1 MDVKVLGTF
10 NDWEGDELILEP
22 EGDGWWSAIA
32 GIQAGEHRFRYW
44 VDGHW
49 FTDFAAYGVELT
61 KFGWNSVL
69 LVPEMMRSMRIMPEV
84 EQQTE
89 LKTAA

>member
-1 MDVKVLGTF
+1 MTGKVTNSFLSQKVT
-10 NDWEGDELILEP
+10 
-22 EGDGWWSAIA
+22 DG